1 VTLTGPEP
9 GRMSLRI
16 TFGPATDFYNP
27 TKILFAPDAFGQPL
41 SSGFAEYG
49 GQRLNVSDLLP

>member
-1 VTLTGPEP
+1 
-9 GRMSLRI
+9 M

-27 TKILFAPDAFGQPL
+27 TRILFAPDASGQPL